1 MSAVVIR
8 LRKDAPSLGC
18 SDAALREALIQVRG
32 SIISRHHDYICCAA
46 SHLYTWRLREWLGE
60 IMRDCGIRTDGA
72 GFSIEFA
79 PDWLLEI
86 SRGHSPTSDRVR
98 RVHFLDCV
106 IKALEQSSGGFE
118 PRTF

>member
-1 MSAVVIR
+1 MSAGVIR
-8 LRKDAPSLGC
+8 LPAKAPLLGYRQC
-18 SDAALREALIQVRG
+18 TLREALIQVRG
-32 SIISRHHDYICCAA
+32 SITSCNYGYICCAA
-46 SHLYTWRLREWLGE
+46 SGLYSWPLREWLQE

-86 SRGHSPTSDRVR
+86 SRGHSLTSDRIR

-106 IKALEQSSGGFE
+106 IEALK
-118 PRTF
+118 